1 MSLGADAGLSL
12 GKRSMGAEMAKLIY
26 SAISSVD
33 GYFEDAEGRF
43 GWAAPDEEVHAFV
56 NELERPIGTYLY
68 GRPRRPTSPSAA
80 ASFHN
85 SVVHLRYRVDA

>member
-1 MSLGADAGLSL
+1 LGADAGLSL
-12 GKRSMGAEMAKLIY
+12 ASDRWEWRWPSFY

-33 GYFEDAEGRF
+33 GYFEDAEGRV

-85 SVVHLRYRVDA
+85 GVVHLRYRVDA